1 MDADIPTKMEAEL
14 FCTTAGKTMWMF
26 LQPLFYAFRPLFV
39 RPLPP
44 STLEIINVVIQLS
57 FDVFVYYY
65 FGKRYM
71 NILFLDISLFL
82 IFFFSLSIIFFF

>member
-44 STLEIINVVIQLS
+44 TTLEVINVVIQLS

-71 NILFLDISLFL
+71 NILFFDISLFL